1 MNNSMRTRDLLRAD
15 LVRFR
20 SILGDSPSSGLH
32 LWAGLLSPRMLPVL
46 LVRAASFAAGA
57 RMAPLGQAISALNC
71 AVFGIEVALRCRI
84 GPGLYL
90 PHTHGTVIG
99 AVEIGANV
107 SIYQGVTLGARG
119 LDATFAPSH
128 RPTIGDDVLLGA
140 GAVVLGGVRVGNGA
154 VVGANSV
161 VTADVPAG
169 CLAVGVPARIIDRT
183 SIGSEHS

>member
-1 MNNSMRTRDLLRAD
+1 MRTRDLLRAD

-20 SILGDSPSSGLH
+20 YLTGLTPSSGLK
-32 LWAGLLSPRMLPVL
+32 LWAGLLFPRMLPVL
-46 LVRAASFAAGA
+46 LVRLSSFSAGA
-57 RMAPLGQAISALNC
+57 RLAPLSQAISALNC

-128 RPTIGDDVLLGA
+128 RPTIGDEVLIGA

-154 VVGANSV
+154 TVGANAV
-161 VTADVPAG
+161 VLADVPDG
-169 CLAVGVPARIIDRT
+169 GLAIGVPARIVDRNDV
-183 SIGSEHS
+183 GSAPS

>member
-1 MNNSMRTRDLLRAD
+1 MRAGMRTRDLLRAD
-15 LVRFR
+15 LVRFC
-20 SILGDSPSSGLH
+20 SINGRRTSTEFQ
-32 LWAGLLSPRMLPVL
+32 LWAAVLSARMLPVL
-46 LVRAASFAAGA
+46 LVRVASVAAGA
-57 RMAPLGQAISALNC
+57 RLAPLGKAISALNC

-128 RPTIGDDVLLGA
+128 RPTIGDEVLIGA

-154 VVGANSV
+154 TVGANAV
-161 VTADVPAG
+161 VLADVPDG
-169 CLAVGVPARIIDRT
+169 GLAIGVPARIVDRNEV
-183 SIGSEHS
+183 GSAPS

>member
-1 MNNSMRTRDLLRAD
+1 MRTRDLLRAD
-15 LVRFR
+15 LVRLR
-20 SILGDSPSSGLH
+20 SVLGQPPSSGLQ

-46 LVRAASFAAGA
+46 LVRVASFATGA
-57 RMAPLGQAISALNC
+57 HMAPLGRAASALNC

-99 AVEIGANV
+99 AVEIGTNV
-107 SIYQGVTLGARG
+107 SIYQGVTLGARD
-119 LDATFAPSH
+119 LDVTFAPSH

-154 VVGANSV
+154 VVGANTV
-161 VTADVPAG
+161 VMDDVPAG
-169 CLAVGVPARIIDRT
+169 CLAVGVPARIIDRKGN
-183 SIGSEHS
+183 GSAPS

>member
-1 MNNSMRTRDLLRAD
+1 MRTRDLLRAD
-15 LVRFR
+15 LVRLR
-20 SILGDSPSSGLH
+20 SVLGQPPSSGLQ

-46 LVRAASFAAGA
+46 LVRAASFATGA
-57 RMAPLGQAISALNC
+57 HMAPLGRAASALNC

-99 AVEIGANV
+99 AVEIGTNV
-107 SIYQGVTLGARG
+107 SIYQGVTLGARD
-119 LDATFAPSH
+119 LDVTFAPSH

-154 VVGANSV
+154 VVGANTV
-161 VTADVPAG
+161 VMDDVPAG
-169 CLAVGVPARIIDRT
+169 CLAVGVPARIIDRKGT
-183 SIGSEHS
+183 GSAP